1 MDIPL
6 IDRGNYY
13 RGLLVLIRKDQ
24 IINERERELMLRI
37 GENLD
42 FDRRFCEAAIKDVLD
57 NKYIKREP
65 MRFSCAEIAERF
77 IVDALR
83 LAFIDGELH
92 PKELSWL
99 KAVARANGL
108 LDGWIEDE
116 MQKFDKE
123 ELVRFP
129 SK

>member
-6 IDRGNYY
+6 VDRGNYY

-24 IINERERELMLRI
+24 VINELERELMLRI
-37 GENLD
+37 GKILD
-42 FDRRFCEAAIKDVLD
+42 FDRRFCEEAIKDVLN

-65 MRFSCAEIAERF
+65 MLFSCPEVAERF
-77 IVDALR
+77 MIDALR

-92 PKELSWL
+92 PTELSWL
-99 KAVARANGL
+99 RAVAHANGL